1 MLGEG
6 GTALSKL
13 RAAVRE
19 FQDSEDREIDLKG
32 LRQVMDSLEG
42 TFSSDTCRAQVTG
55 THLADGN
62 ATVVTWAS
70 RICGMSATS
79 VADRLCVGKQLESLP
94 KVAEALRTGD
104 IGYQS
109 ASLLCHLRDQ
119 LGEKR
124 GLFVEDEM
132 LEHARNYSVVHLRYL
147 CRYARHVA
155 DPDGFFNEAEADFS
169 RRRLDISQM
178 GDGMYVVDGILDPE
192 TGAAFRTALESLAKR
207 LGPDDD
213 RSHKQRMA
221 DSLGEL
227 VHHAMDEGRLPR
239 RNGVKP
245 HINLTTTL
253 EGLLRWGPRGEAAGG
268 RPAADLELS
277 LPISTR
283 TLERI
288 ACDST
293 ISRVLLADSMVIDVG
308 RATRVVSAPTRR
320 ALRARDHGCRWPG
333 CDRKVDWSTP
343 HHIVAWSRGGPT
355 HLSNLVLLCYFHHRL
370 VHEGGWQVVQVGRE
384 FRFVPPDHVVFRRAR
399 APGLRWAA

>member
-1 MLGEG
+1 MLEAG
-6 GTALSKL
+6 GDSLAELQKAI
-13 RAAVRE
+13 RK
-19 FQDSEDREIDLKG
+19 FQGRQDRRVDPKG
-32 LRQVMDSLEG
+32 LRQCIDALEG
-42 TFSSDTCRAQVTG
+42 ESAAEARAAQVAG
-55 THLADGN
+55 DHHAGGN
-62 ATVVTWAS
+62 QTVVGWLS
-70 RICGMSATS
+70 RLCGMSATS

-94 KVAEALRTGD
+94 KIAEALRTGE

-109 ASLLCHLRDQ
+109 TALLCHLRDQ
-119 LGEKR
+119 LGDKAD
-124 GLFVEDEM
+124 LFDEDEM
-132 LEHARNYSVVHLRYL
+132 LQHARNYSVAHMRYL

-155 DPDGFFNEAEADFS
+155 DPDGFFNEAEADFT

-178 GDGMYVVDGILDPE
+178 GDGMFCVDAILDPE
-192 TGAAFRTALESLAKR
+192 CGAAFRTALESLATR
-207 LGPDDD
+207 LGADDE

-221 DSLGEL
+221 DSVGEL
-227 VHHAMDEGRLPR
+227 VDHAMGEGRLPR

-245 HINLTTTL
+245 HINLTATL
-253 EGLLRWGPRGEAAGG
+253 EGIKNELGA
-268 RPAADLELS
+268 PAADLELS

-320 ALRARDHGCRWPG
+320 ALRTRDEGCRWPG
-333 CDRKVDWSTP
+333 CDRQVDWSTP

-355 HLSNLVLLCYFHHRL
+355 ILSNLVLLCNFHHRL
-370 VHEGGWQVVQVGRE
+370 VHEGGWQVVKVGRE
-384 FRFVPPDHVVFRRAR
+384 FRFVPPDRVVFRRAR